1 MAVLKVEFDN
11 ILCFNGFKADFTYK
25 KKLVKPLLDEE
36 YLRDFPNIRYKK
48 VNIIIGSNASGKTAL
63 GKAIWVT
70 LRFLCNKEAERIKEV
85 VADKDKEAYILLD
98 SIHSNGEFFRAE
110 IKVSPTEGVLVR
122 YNALTANK
130 TDSYNS
136 LIKRLDLNK
145 PFRNYVVELEN
156 AIPLG
161 WNFLFPTIETGFDK
175 IYCKVNEGKE
185 RDFLKVFE
193 PILKTFDPSIKEVNK
208 SSEQQDSYMVH
219 FFDGR
224 SIRITNGESLS
235 ALNGLSSG
243 TKYAINVASLI
254 YAIQNHENGF
264 YYADEQFSYADSEI
278 EVHCLSAMIAK
289 LGDGEQLFFTT
300 HNKEILK
307 MSLPMHSFNFIK
319 KEIENGISKI
329 TLINPADFEKRNNVT
344 VNSHYQNDFFD
355 IMPNVDFIDSLGVN
369 EA

>member
-1 MAVLKVEFDN
+1 MAILKVEFDN

-85 VADKDKEAYILLD
+85 VADKDKEANILLD
-98 SIHSNGEFFRAE
+98 FIHSNGEFFRAE

-122 YNALTANK
+122 Y
-130 TDSYNS
+130 
-136 LIKRLDLNK
+136 
-145 PFRNYVVELEN
+145 
-156 AIPLG
+156 
-161 WNFLFPTIETGFDK
+161 FDK

-185 RDFLKVFE
+185 SDFLKVFE

-224 SIRITNGESLS
+224 SIRITHGESLS

-344 VNSHYQNDFFD
+344 VNSLYQNDFFD

>member
-156 AIPLG
+156 AIPLEELILLIVKG
-161 WNFLFPTIETGFDK
+161 EIPISPHKEETPLPESG
-175 IYCKVNEGKE
+175 EGYSFVDEDNQSDDKE
-185 RDFLKVFE
+185 RVIFE
-193 PILKTFDPSIKEVNK
+193 EERKE
-208 SSEQQDSYMVH
+208 E
-219 FFDGR
+219 
-224 SIRITNGESLS
+224 ES
-235 ALNGLSSG
+235 
-243 TKYAINVASLI
+243 
-254 YAIQNHENGF
+254 
-264 YYADEQFSYADSEI
+264 
-278 EVHCLSAMIAK
+278 
-289 LGDGEQLFFTT
+289 
-300 HNKEILK
+300 
-307 MSLPMHSFNFIK
+307 
-319 KEIENGISKI
+319 
-329 TLINPADFEKRNNVT
+329 
-344 VNSHYQNDFFD
+344 
-355 IMPNVDFIDSLGVN
+355 
-369 EA
+369 